1 MTMKDSQTH
10 FFAKLGRII
19 KPDNKRDEPV
29 LWFRE
34 IRILRKLE
42 PGDANEVR
50 RVELRRGLNIVWAAP
65 EDSEEV
71 ELYGDGLSGHASGKT
86 LFCRILR
93 YLLGEPNYGPEAL
106 EKAVDEKFNHELWA
120 VAEVF
125 VDKQLWLVARPLAGL
140 SHRFA
145 IKGSTIDELLTNK
158 PTHGDFNAFLEAI
171 EDKVCTPIAEATE
184 GNEQFRWRFLLPW
197 LARDQECRFSSLTEW
212 RSSMAESDNPL
223 TSVASQQELMKAVL
237 GLLDAKELDLRR
249 ELNTAEATIKQS
261 NEELPSLERTEKRDY
276 RKLAEALKRAGMDGL
291 TGDET
296 LEDLGKRKTLRADG
310 LTMAIEKSEKDAK
323 FVAAKET
330 WENVVSARDK
340 AEGQVSFATQTLAST
355 EKRLSERASRYQAL
369 RAKGIEN
376 PARLEQ
382 GLCPKSRLFAEEK
395 GCIPKT
401 PGASLETET
410 NLGAI
415 LAEADD
421 LEQLKKEQEKQLKEL
436 KEQHR
441 TLKAKV
447 TTTFQ
452 AYEGERR
459 RITADT
465 AQVRAWQ
472 RQLDST
478 DTLMESAEESALA
491 AKESRDALAAALK
504 KKEEIKGTVEAL
516 RKAHE
521 GAEKRLSD
529 AFADAVRAA
538 MGGKVE
544 PTASLG
550 ERGFTLSV
558 KRKGELSGAALETIK
573 VLAFDLAS
581 LVLSIEGVGHHPRF
595 LVHDGPREADMARVI
610 YERFFLYSQKLEHCF
625 ADTDQ
630 SGFQYIITTTTHPPK
645 TMQEGSKWLRMSLN
659 TMKTEERFL
668 KADF

>member
-1 MTMKDSQTH
+1 MNDPQTH

-19 KPDNKRDEPV
+19 KTDKNRDEPV

-42 PGDANEVR
+42 AGEANEVR
-50 RVELRRGLNIVWAAP
+50 KITLRRGLNIVWAAP

-106 EKAVDEKFNHELWA
+106 EKAVDEKFKQELWA
-120 VAEVF
+120 VAEMF
-125 VDKQLWLVARPLAGL
+125 IEKQLWLVARPLAG
-140 SHRFA
+140 SAHRFA
-145 IKGSTIDELLTNK
+145 IKGGTIDELLTGK
-158 PTHGDFNAFLEAI
+158 AAHGDYNDFLEAI
-171 EDKVCTPIAEATE
+171 EDKVCTPVAAATE

-223 TSVASQQELMKAVL
+223 TSVAAQQELMKAVL
-237 GLLDAKELDLRR
+237 GLLDAKELELRGQ
-249 ELNTAEATIKQS
+249 LATAETTIKQS
-261 NEELPSLERTEKRDY
+261 NDDLLGLERTEKRDY
-276 RKLAEALKRAGMDGL
+276 RKLVEALKRAGMDGFS
-291 TGDET
+291 GEET
-296 LEDLGKRKTLRADG
+296 LKELTKRKTARADG
-310 LTMAIEKSEKDAK
+310 LTMAIEKAEKDAK
-323 FVAAKET
+323 FVAAKEA
-330 WENVVSARDK
+330 WEKAVAGRNNVD
-340 AEGQVSFATQTLAST
+340 GQVTQATRTLET
-355 EKRLSERASRYQAL
+355 TVEQWKKRTSRYERL
-369 RAKGIEN
+369 RAVGIEN

-382 GLCPKSRLFAEEK
+382 GLCPKSRDFAEKK

-401 PGASLETET
+401 PGASPETEA
-410 NLGAI
+410 NLGEI
-415 LAEADD
+415 LSEGDD
-421 LEQLKKEQEKQLKEL
+421 LEQLKKEQERQLGEL
-436 KEQHR
+436 KGQQK
-441 TLKAKV
+441 TLTAKV

-452 AYEGERR
+452 AYETERK
-459 RITADT
+459 RIVSETAH
-465 AQVRAWQ
+465 VREWQ
-472 RQLDST
+472 RQLDAT
-478 DTLMESAEESALA
+478 ETLFESAEESATS
-491 AKESRDALAAALK
+491 AKEVRDALAAALK
-504 KKEEIKGTVEAL
+504 TKETIKGTVEAL

-529 AFADAVRAA
+529 AFGDAVRAA

-595 LVHDGPREADMARVI
+595 LIHDGPREADMARVI
-610 YERFFLYSQKLEHCF
+610 YERFFLYAQKLEHCF

-630 SGFQYIITTTTHPPK
+630 SSFQYIITTTTHPPK
-645 TMQEGSKWLRMSLN
+645 TMREGSKWLRMSLD
-659 TMKTEERFL
+659 TTKTEERFL
-668 KADF
+668 KEDF

>member
-1 MTMKDSQTH
+1 MNDPQTH

-19 KPDNKRDEPV
+19 KPDKHRDEPM

-34 IRILRKLE
+34 VRILRKLE
-42 PGDANEVR
+42 AGEANEVR
-50 RVELRRGLNIVWAAP
+50 QITLRRGLNIVWAAP

-93 YLLGEPNYGPEAL
+93 YLLGEPNYGPETL
-106 EKAVDEKFNHELWA
+106 EKAVDEKFKQELWA

-125 VDKQLWLVARPLAGL
+125 VEKQLWLVARPLAGL
-140 SHRFA
+140 AHRFA
-145 IKGSTIDELLTNK
+145 IKGGTIDEVLTGK
-158 PTHGDFNAFLEAI
+158 AAHGDFNDFLAAI
-171 EDKVCTPIAEATE
+171 EDKVCTPVAEATE

-223 TSVASQQELMKAVL
+223 TSVAAQQELMKSVL
-237 GLLDAKELDLRR
+237 GLLDAKELELRR
-249 ELNTAEATIKQS
+249 ELNVADATIKQS
-261 NEELPSLERTEKRDY
+261 NEELPSLERTERRDY
-276 RKLAEALKRAGMDGL
+276 RKLVEALKRAGMDGFA
-291 TGDET
+291 GEET
-296 LEDLGKRKTLRADG
+296 IEALGERKELRADG
-310 LTMAIEKSEKDAK
+310 LTMAIEKAEKDAK

-330 WENVVSARDK
+330 WEKAVSARDK

-355 EKRLSERASRYQAL
+355 QKRLAERASRYQAL

-382 GLCPKSRLFAEEK
+382 GFCPKSRTFAENK

-401 PGASLETET
+401 PGALLETEA

-421 LEQLKKEQEKQLKEL
+421 LEQLKKEQQKQLKEL
-436 KEQHR
+436 KEQQG
-441 TLKAKV
+441 TLTARV
-447 TTTFQ
+447 ASTFR
-452 AYEGERR
+452 AYQVEQR

-472 RQLDST
+472 RQLDAT
-478 DTLMESAEESALA
+478 DTLMESAEESVSA

-529 AFADAVRAA
+529 AFGDAVRAA

-595 LVHDGPREADMARVI
+595 LIHDGPREADMARVI

-625 ADTDQ
+625 ADTDE
-630 SGFQYIITTTTHPPK
+630 SSFQYIITTTTHPPK
-645 TMQEGSKWLRMSLN
+645 TMREGSKWLRMSLN
-659 TMKTEERFL
+659 TTKTEERFL
-668 KADF
+668 KEDF